1 MSERVQKT
9 PDGKIQYYVME
20 GKLIFPSINVP
31 NFKFKK
37 EGLWE
42 TYLIPNDPEELEVA
56 KKIGIKTKKWD
67 DIPEAI
73 YLKRYTTLKNGQGNR
88 PVNVKDADGNPFLFQ
103 DESGRE
109 VVVGNNTDAKV
120 MYHYWNTTNSY
131 GTFHTYIL
139 DGVRI
144 QNLVEKQDGTAS
156 IEEALDF

>member
-67 DIPEAI
+67 RDWE
-73 YLKRYTTLKNGQGNR
+73 T
-88 PVNVKDADGNPFLFQ
+88 
-103 DESGRE
+103 
-109 VVVGNNTDAKV
+109 
-120 MYHYWNTTNSY
+120 
-131 GTFHTYIL
+131 
-139 DGVRI
+139 
-144 QNLVEKQDGTAS
+144 
-156 IEEALDF
+156 